1 MRFPGC
7 CVVLA
12 DPGFLIA
19 EFIQPS
25 QRLQVP
31 VVTLFQS
38 AFRRMGRHREISDLH
53 GASSRCYIF
62 KVRLSRASESIA
74 SSACGRDMTKQP
86 GRSSG
91 GVAPPFLL
99 LLSEK
104 VPERSEGR

>member
-7 CVVLA
+7 GMVLA

-19 EFIQPS
+19 QFIQPS

-53 GASSRCYIF
+53 GVSSRCCIF
-62 KVRLSRASESIA
+62 KARLSRASESIA
-74 SSACGRDMTKQP
+74 PSACGRDMTKQP
-86 GRSSG
+86 GSILR
-91 GVAPPFLL
+91 GVAELPR
-99 LLSEK
+99 
-104 VPERSEGR
+104 PERRCAEQGLL